1 MIEEKENFIGCCFD
15 VHLADKNYAEWLP
28 ILQQELSQNSYNS
41 EKGIHYLNTII
52 KLGHLYARLNRWNEL
67 EELISLTEDLIPV
80 ITEYKDEAECTYML
94 LKQRLC
100 KEKRQHSLAK
110 ELLNN
115 LCEYAIKYDD
125 KSLMCMILNRWGNL
139 FSSLGHTDLSS
150 LFYGYSFEFAYQCKD
165 EFGKKVYAELVSFPM
180 SNLIYAISNDD
191 ARSELFE
198 RIFLDE
204 SFDFSTRI
212 YFGNLLKSEYEN
224 REQDFSKY
232 QHLLDFLINELYGTQ
247 DYLSHSDQLIDFY
260 QKKDFNGM
268 DEYYNRWEH
277 EFDPSTHIFYYMLS
291 DKEDKAEKS
300 IKWINRDT
308 FYEYLDSINY
318 YMDELSPEYQEQYFI
333 HFLDF
338 IRNVSFILNYDNCIN
353 FIEFLSSDN
362 STFSKER
369 VGELLLS
376 HSTDNG
382 LYEFVEH
389 LIIKLGN
396 YCSFEWGTDW
406 LEDAIHQTGLGS
418 PELQEKILEQI
429 KGVLDEQCCFKN
441 RYTIIQSNIQKCR
454 ELLEESE
461 EQEEINI
468 KLTQKTN
475 DYIDSPAWRIF
486 QRAGYSDLNVI
497 PTRVGIETKETDGA
511 PNNSFVP
518 HSPQYED
525 IQLVKDNMD
534 YQDLKQLMEDNGWEL
549 DEKDLN
555 INLLHAKLGDDDQCL
570 LYLFYAPDSAWL
582 GDEERFNDDDP
593 LWFSENSHLVSPVW
607 RIRNYMNSRNITSEY
622 LTQYPIVVMLPP
634 TYVINSEDMQE
645 SWETG
650 QQVVVVK
657 YRELIRSL
665 NTSGLLPKA
674 TDYEEVGNSNVSYG
688 ENNGKSNVGHSF
700 RNKDAINETTI
711 IAADAAEN
719 DKRNKIEQTKK
730 DNIKEQKAQAI
741 DGLNA
746 PLNLFQVYK
755 VWKSTPYHR
764 DKFGNNTSKP
774 IEDSA
779 SYDLTRIGL
788 LTVIEVFLK
797 SLSASPETV
806 SLANH
811 THEATIGLYFRN
823 TSVKFRLATDWNP
836 ESKKSDLKE
845 FIIDSFNDD
854 RMDFIKGIDRNI
866 GCLDGEDLYF
876 RGNLVSELFEIVI
889 RIKNISDGNA
899 FIDPTAKTTKA
910 PAELERLSQIA
921 KIFNDAL
928 VTSYSQEVWEQ
939 GVSGVSAPIL
949 IDVVKR
955 QSEKTAKTAIMSRNM
970 SHNLGSHV
978 MAYLKRDLAS
988 VGDIMKKGVLHDFYP
1003 LPDDFV
1009 SQSKGC
1015 AYCNWGEILKLI
1027 ETHTKEVEMPF
1038 LVGLGKFISYL
1049 QERQDF
1055 IATVATF
1062 YIPYFSAVNFKD
1074 DIYDTINPDYR
1085 YLRHSDR
1092 RGNRPENILMKYIAL
1107 SEGLSRDITQQGP
1120 RKNDIIIRFR
1130 TFDGTNDY
1138 LFQGQRHK
1146 TIPNGPGRVDLND
1159 MRQYSFY
1166 LPGGIVGRQALFTI
1180 LENLIRNSAKHGLW
1194 RQKHN
1199 LEFTFDLHIGRE
1211 FTTNPHS
1218 SELYNFLKDEPGWT
1232 DILSSEVNI
1241 LNKFYILTLTD
1252 NLDIDDSSFNSLKN
1266 SIKEE
1271 YVSAETG
1278 KIINK
1283 HKGIKEIRI
1292 SAAWMRGIADDLNI
1306 PSDEPPVVTVRK
1318 INNSLQYIFCVL
1330 APKRVLL
1337 LADDQQSL
1345 RQLQSVI
1352 KTWEGWYADSID
1364 HYKKTNDKS
1373 YDIIV
1378 LRNGSDLEALRPISA
1393 DRLVVAEDLFDNL
1406 INNISKQKNSEVTLY
1421 KKLYHIK
1428 DNDEP
1433 ILISDGKTGSP
1444 VSTHIHLVST
1454 DAEALTS
1461 NVVYRYCYRTH
1472 HQDPQEFTDYM
1483 DSKLRESMDSVEG
1496 ITGNN
1501 STDRLIRNEKLDD
1514 IWYFK
1519 HLHALRTKVAIFDE
1533 RMFSKVTGLEDKELT
1548 ANPSPFVKGSRESV
1562 VYAQKRVWFFNV
1574 IYDEEQKLFNVYG
1587 LQGEYVDG
1595 DGMYYGK
1602 INKVAEIM
1610 SNKIEMGELG
1620 VIPSISINIFENNY
1634 KKFADYISI
1643 HQGLMDKI
1651 YDAFKIK
1658 QKESYS
1664 EDVQKD
1670 STLLSLAIKT
1680 AMCSSSVRIYET
1692 FHVAEDTNDS
1702 TKDDFE
1708 KLLEQFNGPGY
1719 RERRFCPGFFVH
1731 SGRSKPS
1738 EFDMPQ
1744 KQPFIQYAAIEN
1756 AAYDCKYSLVELLK
1770 SARYEASE

>member
-1 MIEEKENFIGCCFD
+1 
-15 VHLADKNYAEWLP
+15 
-28 ILQQELSQNSYNS
+28 
-41 EKGIHYLNTII
+41 
-52 KLGHLYARLNRWNEL
+52 
-67 EELISLTEDLIPV
+67 
-80 ITEYKDEAECTYML
+80 
-94 LKQRLC
+94 
-100 KEKRQHSLAK
+100 
-110 ELLNN
+110 
-115 LCEYAIKYDD
+115 
-125 KSLMCMILNRWGNL
+125 
-139 FSSLGHTDLSS
+139 
-150 LFYGYSFEFAYQCKD
+150 
-165 EFGKKVYAELVSFPM
+165 
-180 SNLIYAISNDD
+180 
-191 ARSELFE
+191 
-198 RIFLDE
+198 
-204 SFDFSTRI
+204 
-212 YFGNLLKSEYEN
+212 
-224 REQDFSKY
+224 
-232 QHLLDFLINELYGTQ
+232 
-247 DYLSHSDQLIDFY
+247 
-260 QKKDFNGM
+260 
-268 DEYYNRWEH
+268 
-277 EFDPSTHIFYYMLS
+277 
-291 DKEDKAEKS
+291 
-300 IKWINRDT
+300 
-308 FYEYLDSINY
+308 
-318 YMDELSPEYQEQYFI
+318 MDELSTEFQEQYFI
-333 HFLDF
+333 HFMDF
-338 IRNVSFILNYDNCIN
+338 IRNVFFTLDYDNCTN
-353 FIEFLSSDN
+353 FLEYLKSDN
-362 STFSKER
+362 SMFSIEN
-369 VGELLLS
+369 VGELMLS

-389 LIIKLGN
+389 LIVELED
-396 YCSFEWGTDW
+396 YCSFEWGTEW
-406 LEDAIHQTGLGS
+406 LEDAIHKAGLGS
-418 PELQEKILEQI
+418 PDLQEKILKHI
-429 KGVLDEQCCFKN
+429 KDVLNEQCCFKK
-441 RYTIIQSNIQKCR
+441 RYPIIQSNIQKCR
-454 ELLEESE
+454 DLLEEND
-461 EQEEINI
+461 EQQEKLNYR
-468 KLTQKTN
+468 LTQKTN
-475 DYIDSPAWRIF
+475 DYIDCPAWRIF
-486 QRAGYSDLNVI
+486 QRAGYSDLNMI
-497 PTRVGIETKETDGA
+497 PTRVGVETEETNKSNWEAPA
-511 PNNSFVP
+511 PNNNFIP

-525 IQLVKDNMD
+525 IQLVKDNKD
-534 YQDLKQLMEDNGWEL
+534 YQYLKQLMEDNGWEL

-570 LYLFYAPDSAWL
+570 LYLFYAPDEAWL
-582 GDEERFNDDDP
+582 GDEERFNDEDP
-593 LWFSENSHLVSPVW
+593 LWFSESSHLVSPVW

-622 LTQYPIVVMLPP
+622 LTQFPIVVMLPP

-645 SWETG
+645 SWEAG

-665 NTSGLLPKA
+665 NTSGLLPKW
-674 TDYEEVGNSNVSYG
+674 TDYEEVGNSSAFYG
-688 ENNGKSNVGHSF
+688 ENSGKSEAGQSPIK
-700 RNKDAINETTI
+700 KDASNEATTKF
-711 IAADAAEN
+711 AADVAAN
-719 DKRNKIEQTKK
+719 DKREKIEQTKK

-779 SYDLTRIGL
+779 SYDLTRMGL
-788 LTVIEVFLK
+788 LTVIEIFLK
-797 SLSASPETV
+797 SLAESPETV

-823 TSVKFRLATDWNP
+823 TSVKFRLTADWNP
-836 ESKKSDLKE
+836 ELKNSELKE

-889 RIKNISDGNA
+889 RIKNLADGNT
-899 FIDPTAKTTKA
+899 FINSAAKSAKT
-910 PAELERLSQIA
+910 PSELEKLSQVA

-928 VTSYSQEVWEQ
+928 VSSYSQEVWEQ

-988 VGDIMKKGVLHDFYP
+988 VGDIMRKGVLHDFYP
-1003 LPDDFV
+1003 LPDDFASRSNV
-1009 SQSKGC
+1009 SDN
-1015 AYCNWGEILKLI
+1015 CNLRELLKLI

-1120 RKNDIIIRFR
+1120 RKNDIVIRFR
-1130 TFDGTNDY
+1130 KFDGTNDY
-1138 LFQGQRHK
+1138 LFQKQRQK
-1146 TIPNGPGRVDLND
+1146 TMPNGPGRADLND

-1199 LEFTFDLHIGRE
+1199 LEFTFDLHSGRD
-1211 FTTNPHS
+1211 FSTNPHS
-1218 SELYNFLKDEPGWT
+1218 KELYNFLKDEPGWT
-1232 DILSSEVNI
+1232 DILSSEDNI

-1278 KIINK
+1278 KMINK

-1330 APKRVLL
+1330 APKKVLL
-1337 LADDQQSL
+1337 LADDKEEL
-1345 RQLQSVI
+1345 RQLQTVI

-1373 YDIIV
+1373 YDVIV
-1378 LRNGSDLEALRPISA
+1378 LRKGSDLESLRPISS
-1393 DRLVVAEDLFDNL
+1393 DRLVVAKDLFDNL
-1406 INNISKQKNSEVTLY
+1406 INNISKQEDSEVALY
-1421 KKLYHIK
+1421 KELYHIK
-1428 DNDEP
+1428 DHDEP
-1433 ILISDGKTGSP
+1433 LLISDGKTGSP
-1444 VSTHIHLVST
+1444 NSTHIHLVNA
-1454 DAEALTS
+1454 DAEALTKG
-1461 NVVYRYCYRTH
+1461 VTYRYCYRTH
-1472 HQDPQEFTDYM
+1472 HQDPQEFFDYM
-1483 DSKLRESMDSVEG
+1483 NSILREHMNAVEG

-1514 IWYFK
+1514 VWYFK

-1548 ANPSPFVKGSRESV
+1548 TSPSSFVTGSRESV

-1574 IYDEEQKLFNVYG
+1574 IFDEELNLFNVYG
-1587 LQGEYVDG
+1587 LQGEHVDSN
-1595 DGMYYGK
+1595 GMYYGK
-1602 INKVAEIM
+1602 IIKVAEIV
-1610 SNKIEMGELG
+1610 SKKTEMGELG
-1620 VIPSISINIFENNY
+1620 VIPSISVNVYEDKY

-1664 EDVQKD
+1664 EEVQKD
-1670 STLLSLAIKT
+1670 SAAVSLAMKT
-1680 AMCSSSVRIYET
+1680 AMCSASVRIYEA
-1692 FHVAEDTNDS
+1692 FHVTEDTNNN
-1702 TKDDFE
+1702 TEDDFE
-1708 KLLEQFNGPGY
+1708 KLLEQFINGPGY

-1770 SARYEASE
+1770 SARYEPSE